1 MMREKQLY
9 DVIVPMTKDNLPV
22 FQMNIQ
28 YIRKNLDCKRVIVIG
43 AEGLREDSLRLG
55 AEFLNEDEV
64 CEGMTLGAVKAYM
77 TERTGKAS
85 RSGWYFQQF
94 LKFGYSYLCEDEYY
108 IVWDSDTVPLHP
120 ISHMQNGKPVFTKKE
135 EMEPPYFETLDR
147 LFAGE
152 VKKYGDF
159 SFICENMIF
168 SVAVMKEMLDNL
180 MRQPQLVGGSF
191 WERILSAVS
200 DENLSGSGFSEFETY
215 GNYVMKYHPGMYE
228 LRTLRGLR
236 KGAEFFGTAPM
247 AAQLQW
253 AAKSYDTIAFERWS
267 HSRKWLNQLCGN
279 PVVMLFPLSWIVNAK
294 SIVSHLRNG
303 V

>member
-1 MMREKQLY
+1 MKQLY

-28 YIRKNLDCKRVIVIG
+28 WMKKHLDCKRIIVIG
-43 AEGLREDSLRLG
+43 AEGLREDSQKLG
-55 AEFLNEDEV
+55 AEFLNEDEI
-64 CEGMTLGAVKAYM
+64 CAGMTLGKVKEYM
-77 TERTGKAS
+77 TMRTGKAA

-94 LKFGYSYLCEDEYY
+94 LKFGYAYLCKDEYY

-120 ISHMQNGKPVFTKKE
+120 ISHMQNEKPVFTKKE

-152 VKKYGDF
+152 VKRCGDY

-168 SVAVMKEMLDNL
+168 SVAVMKEMLNNL
-180 MRQPQLVGGSF
+180 MQQPQLSGDSF

-200 DENLSGSGFSEFETY
+200 DENLPGSGFSEFETY

-236 KGAEFFGTAPM
+236 KGAEFLGTAPTE
-247 AAQLQW
+247 AQLQW

-267 HSRKWLNQLCGN
+267 HQHKMFTKICGSTWIQKLIPLNVLVDAKGTISR
-279 PVVMLFPLSWIVNAK
+279 IR
-294 SIVSHLRNG
+294 SIG
-303 V
+303 K